1 MSEGLSGEEPQE
13 LAPHCNE
20 PINEPI
26 NETIGVPTG
35 LPKRRKSLISFR
47 RDWPLMLLIGTLL
60 AGWILYAVVLPQLQI
75 RQKIAT
81 SKWKFSPKDPEI
93 SSSIWFIRR
102 TVEYWFVFWFFYL
115 GASIGSF
122 INVVANR
129 TPQKK
134 TIVSRGSHCP
144 FCDKPLNMIDNS
156 PVFGWVLLRGRCR
169 ACRLPISPRYLIME
183 IIVGLIFVVLG
194 AIELVGNG
202 INLPYRDWRFGAG
215 IVSTVF
221 FPKWDL
227 IGAMV
232 LHLSF
237 FAVAVML
244 IGTQM
249 QKLKFPKLPLF
260 VILGTYFA
268 SSLANT
274 TLLRVR
280 WAEPWGDR
288 FLSNASQ
295 TIERAATSGLGALAG
310 LVLALLTGQLLSRY
324 YFQASDQTQQDSCQD
339 DAWLWHW
346 TILHLFAGA
355 LFGWQTILLAS
366 LVGSLLAMLTC
377 GFLSRRKSDCSPVFP
392 LRVIAMAIWTGTLF
406 VHVCAWRWIVLA
418 WN

>member
-1 MSEGLSGEEPQE
+1 MNEGLSGEEPQE
-13 LAPHCNE
+13 HLIYSDK
-20 PINEPI
+20 PI
-26 NETIGVPTG
+26 G

-47 RDWPLMLLIGTLL
+47 RDWPLMLLLGILL
-60 AGWILYAVVLPQLQI
+60 AGWILYAVILPPLEI
-75 RQKIAT
+75 RRKIAT
-81 SKWKFSPKDPEI
+81 SRWKFDPRDPEI
-93 SSSIWFIRR
+93 SFAIWFVRR

-122 INVVANR
+122 INVVASR

-183 IIVGLIFVVLG
+183 IVVGLIFVAIG
-194 AIELVGNG
+194 AIELIGNG

-232 LHLSF
+232 VHLSF
-237 FAVAVML
+237 FAIAVML

-249 QKLKFPKLPLF
+249 QRLKFPKLPLF
-260 VILGTYFA
+260 VILGIYFA
-268 SSLANT
+268 SSIANT

-280 WAEPWGDR
+280 WTEPWGGR
-288 FLSNASQ
+288 FLSNTSQ
-295 TIERAATSGLGALAG
+295 YSERVITSGLGALAG
-310 LVLALLTGQLLSRY
+310 VVLAFLTSQVLSRY
-324 YFQASDQTQQDSCQD
+324 YFQASDPAEQDHQD
-339 DAWLWHW
+339 RLENDGWIWHW
-346 TILHLFAGA
+346 TILHLLAGA
-355 LFGWQTILLAS
+355 LFGWQAIVLVS
-366 LVGSLLAMLTC
+366 FVGSLLAMLAC

-392 LRVIAMAIWTGTLF
+392 PRVIAMAIWTGTLF